1 MSDREKKRGIPYD
14 RRILLT
20 GDTGFF
26 GKNLVSVLK
35 TFYKD
40 LDLIELQGRKFFDL
54 TRPNHVET
62 VFKTIKLEGYV
73 DTVIHLAAYSGGMF
87 ENMEHPAEFWYQ
99 NTMLITNMLE
109 QCATHKVR
117 KLLIPIGGCAYPDV
131 NDKNGVYA
139 EDDLWEGFP
148 NKNSY
153 GYSMAKKQAV
163 IGGMAYEKQF
173 GLKTIVCIPTNPIG
187 PWDNVDQKRAHVP
200 MALIGRFLEAKREGY
215 ENVTIYGS
223 GKPVRDFLYIGDIVK
238 LFPRLIEYY
247 DTSLGPINISSGVGT
262 SIAELAEAIKKAV
275 GFTGNII
282 YDSSKPDGQM
292 IKILDNSK
300 LVNFCKENDI
310 EWKPLGLEETISIT
324 VEWYRKRILGE

>member
-1 MSDREKKRGIPYD
+1 MSDREKKRGIPYS
-14 RRILLT
+14 RRILVT

-26 GKNLVSVLK
+26 GTNLLPQLEK
-35 TFYKD
+35 YYKLAD
-40 LDLIELQGRKFFDL
+40 IIKVQGQKFFDL

-73 DTVIHLAAYSGGMF
+73 DSVIHLAAYSGGMF
-87 ENMEHPAEFWYQ
+87 ENIEYPASFWYQ

-117 KLLIPIGGCAYPDV
+117 RLLIPIGGCAYPDV
-131 NDKNGVYA
+131 NGKNGVYS
-139 EDDLWEGFP
+139 EEDLWEGFP

-187 PWDNVDQKRAHVP
+187 PWDNVDQKKAHVP

-215 ENVTIYGS
+215 SNVTVYGS
-223 GKPVRDFLYIGDIVK
+223 GKPERDFLFIDDIVK
-238 LFPRLIEYY
+238 LFPYLLDRY
-247 DTSLGPINISSGVGT
+247 DTSLGPINISSGKGT
-262 SIAELAEAIKKAV
+262 SIAELAETIAKVV
-275 GFTGNII
+275 GYEGNIVF
-282 YDSSKPDGQM
+282 DSSKPDGQM
-292 IKILDNSK
+292 IKILDNSR
-300 LVNFCKENDI
+300 LLSFCKENEIDW
-310 EWKPLGLEETISIT
+310 EPKGLEETLSIT
-324 VEWYRKRILGE
+324 VDWYRKRVLGE